1 METEDQMAGKVFV
14 DVGALGQEK
23 SDLIT
28 AIDRFQIEAMKDD
41 APISAH
47 TTELITTVYQLFQ
60 YEEYLME
67 SARYP
72 LADIHAIEH
81 NRIISDL
88 VHAATQLDDSDLTV
102 SQVAEKLRRKLRF
115 HADNFDKVVFEYLR
129 KKNAS

>member
-41 APISAH
+41 VPISAH

-60 YEEYLME
+60 YEEYIME

-88 VHAATQLDDSDLTV
+88 VNAATQLDDSDLTV